1 MQTID
6 LKIIHTSDVHGCFF
20 PYDFIHRGKATGSL
34 SRISS
39 FVASMRRQYGEN
51 LILLDSGD
59 FMEGQPTCDYDKYFK
74 PLKQNAA
81 IEVANYMRYDC
92 MTIGN
97 HDIEMGSLV
106 YDDFAK
112 RVSCPILGANA
123 VNIKNGKSYF
133 APYHIIER
141 QGIKIAVIGMVTP
154 AIPYWL
160 GKELWNDMIFTDILT
175 TTKKRL
181 TYISENEKPDIFIGL
196 FHSGWEGGL
205 KAKGTIEN
213 CVKEIAE
220 KLDGLDLILFGHDHI
235 AHCEKL
241 KRRNGSEVVCLNP
254 ASDAKS
260 IGLVDIRIN
269 KQMHERDIDGE
280 IISLENTAIDKKFT
294 EKFKDEIR
302 KTKSYTEKIIANLPL
317 ELNTRDCSFG
327 VSAFNSI
334 IHRIQL
340 NTMKADVSFTAP
352 LVFDETIGN
361 GDIRVCDMYRLYRY
375 DNSIYMMRMS
385 GKEIRDYLEMSYDLW
400 VKTMH
405 SPNDNLMKTVSYEYN
420 DKKVL
425 FFKNLVFNF
434 DTAAGIIYSVDV
446 KQGRGKR
453 IKIASMSDGKPF
465 KEEYNYNVAMHSYRG
480 NGGNELLT
488 KGAGIKHAELRER
501 IVSKSQHNLRFYL
514 MEYLRN
520 NQKDLLC
527 KTEDWTFQPEAW
539 TKGTIEKEKR
549 MLFNDNSEPR

>member
-1 MQTID
+1 MQTIA
-6 LKIIHTSDVHGCFF
+6 LKIIQTSDVHGCFF
-20 PYDFIHRGKATGSL
+20 PYDFIHREKATGSL

-59 FMEGQPTCDYDKYFK
+59 FMEGQPTCDYDEYFK
-74 PLKQNAA
+74 PLKQNTAV
-81 IEVANYMRYDC
+81 EVANYMRYDC

-112 RVSCPILGANA
+112 RISCPILGANA
-123 VNIKNGKSYF
+123 VSIKNGKSHF
-133 APYHIIER
+133 APYHIIRR
-141 QGIKIAVIGMVTP
+141 QGTKIAVIGMVTP

-160 GKELWNDMIFTDILT
+160 GQELWQDIRFTDILR
-175 TTKKRL
+175 TTKELL
-181 TYISENEKPDIFIGL
+181 TYINENEKPDIIIGL
-196 FHSGWEGGL
+196 FHSGWNSGLNVEG
-205 KAKGTIEN
+205 IREN

-260 IGLVDIRIN
+260 IGVAEIRIN
-269 KQMHERDIDGE
+269 KQTHEKDVSGQ
-280 IISLENTAIDKKFT
+280 IISLENTAIDKTFT
-294 EKFKDEIR
+294 DKFKDAIR

-327 VSAFNSI
+327 ESAVNSI

-352 LVFDETIGN
+352 LAFDEKIGN
-361 GDIRVCDMYRLYRY
+361 GEIRICDMYRLYRY
-375 DNSIYMMRMS
+375 DNSIYMMRMT

-400 VKTMH
+400 VNTMR

-420 DKKVL
+420 DKKML
-425 FFKNLVFNF
+425 FFKNLVFSF
-434 DTAAGIIYSVDV
+434 DTAAGIRYSVDV
-446 KQGRGKR
+446 RRGRGKR
-453 IKIASMSDGKPF
+453 IKIVSMSDGKPF

-488 KGAGIKHAELRER
+488 KGAGIEHAELRER
-501 IVSKSQHNLRFYL
+501 IVAKSQHNLRFYL
-514 MEYLRN
+514 MEYLKN
-520 NQKDLLC
+520 STKETLYQ
-527 KTEDWTFQPEAW
+527 TESWTFQPEAW
-539 TKGTIEKEKR
+539 TKEAIEKEKK
-549 MLFNDNSEPR
+549 MLYRDDALSQ